1 MEHVDDHIVEPDDA
15 LPEVSME
22 ELPQLLRE
30 ASARAG
36 WPGLMP
42 VQAKTIPYFF
52 AGRDLMIQSRTGSGK
67 TGAFVLPIL
76 DRIDVKRNTCQAMIL
91 VPTRELARQV
101 AHEVEVLGAGTGIR
115 HIEVYGGVGYGRQ
128 LDAFHKGAH
137 VVVGAPGR
145 ILDHLLRRSL
155 SLDDLK
161 ILVFDEADRLMGMG
175 FYPDMK
181 QVRSYLPRHR
191 VNSYMFSAT
200 FPPHVMRLAGEFLH
214 QPDMLSLSRDRVH
227 VAEIEHVFYQVP
239 PMEKD
244 RCLVRIIELENPASA
259 IVFCNTKAKVHFVT
273 VVLQRFGYD
282 ADELSADLTQR
293 AREQVMARL
302 KKGTLRFLV
311 ATDLAARGIDIAE
324 LSHVIQYEP
333 PDDPEIY
340 VHRSGRTGRMGAG
353 GEAIT
358 LVGGNEIMELRRI
371 AKRFSIDFLERP
383 APSDEDV
390 QNIVSQRVTAS
401 LESQLRSRDLLQKE
415 RMERFIPLARTLS
428 ESEDEL
434 PLIAM
439 LLDDSYQPTLHIR
452 PPEPPAAR
460 LPRKAPDR
468 KSHSGQRPPRRS
480 EPRRRS

>member
-1 MEHVDDHIVEPDDA
+1 
-15 LPEVSME
+15 
-22 ELPQLLRE
+22 
-30 ASARAG
+30 
-36 WPGLMP
+36 
-42 VQAKTIPYFF
+42 
-52 AGRDLMIQSRTGSGK
+52 
-67 TGAFVLPIL
+67 
-76 DRIDVKRNTCQAMIL
+76 
-91 VPTRELARQV
+91 
-101 AHEVEVLGAGTGIR
+101 
-115 HIEVYGGVGYGRQ
+115 
-128 LDAFHKGAH
+128 
-137 VVVGAPGR
+137 
-145 ILDHLLRRSL
+145 
-155 SLDDLK
+155 
-161 ILVFDEADRLMGMG
+161 MGMG

-181 QVRSYLPRHR
+181 QVRSYLPRKR

-200 FPPHVMRLAGEFLH
+200 YPPHVMRLAGEFLH

-383 APSDEDV
+383 APNDEDV
-390 QNIVSQRVTAS
+390 QNIVSQRLTAS
-401 LESQLRSRDLLQKE
+401 LEAQLRSRDLLQRE
-415 RMERFIPLARTLS
+415 RMERLIPLARTLS

-452 PPEPPAAR
+452 PPEPPAA
-460 LPRKAPDR
+460 LQPRNTPDR
-468 KSHSGQRPPRRS
+468 RSGGSQRPPRRHS
-480 EPRRRS
+480 